1 MQKRLTPVPCLQEL
15 HSPGS
20 QASWLESSPWLPV
33 PPLLGWVGPVPALV
47 LGVWATDPSFLPSLP
62 LSPFSAGLCLGT
74 PPLPDSLSPL
84 LGLQPSRPALP
95 PPPSSFCLLPP
106 PSVSP
111 CPPTSHPLSLLPVLL
126 FSASSPLI
134 ATVHPYQG
142 KSWREP
148 WRNCIFSDLGRP

>member
-1 MQKRLTPVPCLQEL
+1 MQKRLTPVPCLQEP

-20 QASWLESSPWLPV
+20 QASWLEPSPWLPV

-47 LGVWATDPSFLPSLP
+47 LGVWATDPSFLPALP

-95 PPPSSFCLLPP
+95 PPPSSFCLLPLSSSSSLSLSLSSNLSSSLPAPRP
-106 PSVSP
+106 PI
-111 CPPTSHPLSLLPVLL
+111 LSLLPAHCHCPSISGQKLEGTL
-126 FSASSPLI
+126 EKLYFL
-134 ATVHPYQG
+134 
-142 KSWREP
+142 
-148 WRNCIFSDLGRP
+148 